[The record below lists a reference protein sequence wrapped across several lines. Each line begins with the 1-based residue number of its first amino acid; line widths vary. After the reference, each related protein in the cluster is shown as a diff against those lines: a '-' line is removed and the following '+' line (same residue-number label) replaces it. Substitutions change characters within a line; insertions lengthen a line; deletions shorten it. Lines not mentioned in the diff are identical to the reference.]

1 MPAWKTSCRTAI
13 HPYFRIAIPSFRF
26 LIFSFGILGFIA
38 VRVPTMLLEVTQNL
52 KIKIY
57 FPTVHSILTNNLG
70 MTCLQTDIT
79 EADTLA
85 QLFQW
90 GISSDSV

>member
-1 MPAWKTSCRTAI
+1 MS
-13 HPYFRIAIPSFRF
+13 
-26 LIFSFGILGFIA
+26 SFGFA
-38 VRVPTMLLEVTQNL
+38 HLLS
-52 KIKIY
+52 Y
-57 FPTVHSILTNNLG
+57 FPTVHSILTNNLS